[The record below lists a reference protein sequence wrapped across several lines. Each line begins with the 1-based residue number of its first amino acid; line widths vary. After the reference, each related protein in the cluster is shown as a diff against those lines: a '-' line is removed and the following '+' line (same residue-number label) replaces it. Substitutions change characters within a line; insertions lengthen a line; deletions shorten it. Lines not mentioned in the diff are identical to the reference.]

1 MRVIAGKFRSRQL
14 KSLKGMALRPTS
26 DRLRETLFNV
36 LTDRIAGCSFIDVF
50 AGTGAVGIEALSR
63 GAREVIFIEKHGPA
77 AALIRKNLESLEV
90 GSGAQV
96 LAVDAVHGLEV
107 LNKKFGKKAGV
118 DIVFLDPPYGN
129 VEDYDRVLTCLGFE
143 GLLRGGSL
151 VIAEHRRN
159 FELPESVGNLVRVR
173 VLRQGD
179 AVLSFYRFTGNV
191 GVNGVNS
198 QQT

>member
-14 KSLKGMALRPTS
+14 RSLKGTALRPTS

-36 LTDRIAGCSFIDVF
+36 LGDRVAGSFFVDVF

-63 GAREVIFIEKHGPA
+63 GAREVAFIEKHGPA
-77 AALIRKNLESLEV
+77 ATLIKTNLESLEV
-90 GSGAQV
+90 REGAQV
-96 LAVDAVHGLEV
+96 LAVDAVLGLEV
-107 LNKKFGKKAGV
+107 LGRPPAGKSAGP
-118 DIVFLDPPYGN
+118 DIVFLDPPYGS

-143 GLLRGGSL
+143 GLLHGGSL

-159 FELPESVGNLVRVR
+159 FELPEAVGNLERVR

-179 AVLSFYRFTGNV
+179 AVLSFYRFVKKVPGDIHNA
-191 GVNGVNS
+191 
-198 QQT
+198 Q

>member
-36 LTDRIAGCSFIDVF
+36 LSDRVAGASFVDVF

-63 GAREVIFIEKHGPA
+63 GAREVAFIEKHGPTA
-77 AALIRKNLESLEV
+77 TLIRKNLESLDV
-90 GSGAQV
+90 RDGAQV

-107 LNKKFGKKAGV
+107 LGKGKSGDDASA

-143 GLLRGGSL
+143 GLLHDGSL

-159 FELPESVGNLVRVR
+159 FELPEVVGSLQRVR

-179 AVLSFYRFTGNV
+179 AVLSFYLFTK
-191 GVNGVNS
+191 NS
-198 QQT
+198 RATGDS